1 MLSQPLDVNLELVDM
16 TGKTMMAIDIFA
28 AVIAYMKK
36 HFLEKVH
43 GEHKAIL
50 LKAEDVHFI
59 LTVPAIWS
67 DLSKGFMRKAAVK
80 VIYLLSLRLGEP
92 YLSGLF
98 LDKHD
103 VDHIV
108 KYTM

>member
-1 MLSQPLDVNLELVDM
+1 M
-16 TGKTMMAIDIFA
+16 TDKEMTAIDIFA

-43 GEHKAIL
+43 SEHKAEL

-67 DLSKGFMRKAAVK
+67 DLSKRFMRQAAVK
-80 VIYLLSLRLGEP
+80 VTASFLLS
-92 YLSGLF
+92 F
-98 LDKHD
+98 LL
-103 VDHIV
+103 IV
-108 KYTM
+108 